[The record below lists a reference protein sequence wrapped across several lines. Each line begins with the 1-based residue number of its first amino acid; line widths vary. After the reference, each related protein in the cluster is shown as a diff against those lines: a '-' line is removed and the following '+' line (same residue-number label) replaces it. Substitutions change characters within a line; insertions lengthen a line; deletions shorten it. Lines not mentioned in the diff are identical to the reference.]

1 VKPQTNTATLVESQL
16 LGEVTSPE
24 LSGSVYTVTRD
35 GLPFVPVGCGGI
47 HYNVTVGMPVF
58 GWAADQAQPG
68 VSLENPD
75 PAANVGLSVFACVGN
90 RAVVRSGPAA
100 GAVGVVTGKHE
111 QFDTFQH
118 VLVDFPQPV
127 IELLVP
133 GDKVAIASVGVG
145 LQIPELPS
153 VTFHSLG
160 PQLWERWAVAMVGGR
175 LEVPV
180 VVTLPPQLVGIGSG
194 RVSAA
199 TSLALQLPDRQTARD
214 VGADDLRIGDI
225 VAVRDW
231 DGRYATGYRRGS
243 LLVGVIVHGASR
255 LPGHGP
261 SITILASA
269 RDGAIVPA
277 HDPAANLARLLMAG
291 TGRAL

>member
-1 VKPQTNTATLVESQL
+1 MKPQTNTATLVESQL

-180 VVTLPPQLVGIGSG
+180 VVTLPPKWWGSG
-194 RVSAA
+194 AGGSVLPPRWRCSFPTDRRPGTWALMTCASATSWPSATGTAA
-199 TSLALQLPDRQTARD
+199 TPRATE
-214 VGADDLRIGDI
+214 G
-225 VAVRDW
+225 
-231 DGRYATGYRRGS
+231 GRCWS
-243 LLVGVIVHGASR
+243 V
-255 LPGHGP
+255 
-261 SITILASA
+261 
-269 RDGAIVPA
+269 
-277 HDPAANLARLLMAG
+277 
-291 TGRAL
+291 